1 MSMGRAKHVL
11 NHEDLTALTA
21 PADCS
26 ANSFAAD
33 QGAETLNSRG
43 VVLPPVP
50 ANALPNQTSKVSP
63 AVAPALLND
72 LSPSND
78 YVTSANPSPLRTLL
92 GVSSYVATGAVA
104 GLLAGALAWEVV
116 SAFTQAATYPGGIS
130 ELFSEGGIRSF
141 VSEARAYFAELGLV
155 PRSGEIFTV
164 EGPAKQPV
172 PLVSQPTLNSQ
183 IEALSSAFNWRPLVI
198 GVAIMIGAVCGLL
211 GGTRRYSSQ

>member
-1 MSMGRAKHVL
+1 MSTGRPSHEQKPGDLAKLTPPAGAAAHPSTA
-11 NHEDLTALTA
+11 DLY
-21 PADCS
+21 ADNLDS
-26 ANSFAAD
+26 A
-33 QGAETLNSRG
+33 G

-50 ANALPNQTSKVSP
+50 ASTVQDQTREVSR
-63 AVAPALLND
+63 AVAPALFND

-92 GVSSYVATGAVA
+92 GVSSYVATGAIA

-116 SAFTQAATYPGGIS
+116 SAFTQVTTSPGGIS

>member
-1 MSMGRAKHVL
+1 MSTGRAR
-11 NHEDLTALTA
+11 HEPNDKGLTALTP
-21 PADCS
+21 PADYS
-26 ANSFAAD
+26 ANSFTAD
-33 QGAETLNSRG
+33 QGAETLNSEG

-50 ANALPNQTSKVSP
+50 ANALRNPTSKVSP
-63 AVAPALLND
+63 AVAPALPID

-78 YVTSANPSPLRTLL
+78 YTTSANPSPFRTLL

-141 VSEARAYFAELGLV
+141 ASEARAYFAELGLV

-183 IEALSSAFNWRPLVI
+183 IEALSSVTPHRKTNI
-198 GVAIMIGAVCGLL
+198 
-211 GGTRRYSSQ
+211 